1 MLERLLREG
10 KEVKTML
17 PDGEEGGASHAGRRT
32 SSERR
37 LWIANEPVLNAAIVR
52 REAVPDA

>member
-1 MLERLLREG
+1 
-10 KEVKTML
+10 VKTML